1 MHILRGDHGKIYT
14 YHEEARGHW
23 RARFQY
29 KPLLSDEVKTL
40 TATGSTKGKAE
51 SNLKRKWGELRASWN
66 RGPAEAERLTVE
78 TLIDR
83 WYPTVKHPQRYGKK
97 PLSENTLEEYAE
109 VIDRALVPRLGER
122 TLAEL
127 TPYML
132 EEALWSMVDPDTGK
146 GKANA
151 QRSITILKKALAFA
165 RKNSWMEKN
174 PLADVDTEGL
184 YSKGKEP
191 DALEVGEVDRVRQA
205 LNNWAVPSADR
216 TGPTSEYVRDIFEFL
231 AGTGCRIS
239 EALGLHWEDVH
250 LEDEVPWVLIH
261 KAAKEPRTKGK
272 LWIGPTKTEDIRELD
287 IPQFLVE
294 VLRGRQK
301 NHMDEV
307 LVFAT
312 RTGNIIRRQSV
323 GRALNRA
330 MEREGLDESFRA
342 RVTHHAMRRTVATH
356 LKGERAQRQLGHKS
370 LAITEKHY
378 IAKDK
383 SRISHADLLEALG
396 KPASHSDTEAIAD
409 QVQPDDVA
417 ERTDHDAADK

>member
-1 MHILRGDHGKIYT
+1 MRILRGQHGKVQT
-14 YHEEARGHW
+14 VKVADAW
-23 RARFQY
+23 RARMNY
-29 KPLLSDEVKTL
+29 KGLYSDKTH
-40 TATGSTKGKAE
+40 TMSAFGTTKARAE
-51 SNLKRKWGELRASWN
+51 NALKDKWGELTASWN
-66 RGPAEAERLTVE
+66 RGPAEAERITVAD
-78 TLIDR
+78 LLNR
-83 WYPTVKHPQRYGKK
+83 WYPTVASPQRHGQKHLK
-97 PLSENTLEEYAE
+97 ANTLEEYEE
-109 VIDRALVPRLGER
+109 VISRALLPALGDR

-127 TPYML
+127 TPIVL
-132 EEALWSMVDPDTGK
+132 EEALWSMVDPASGR

-174 PLADVDTEGL
+174 PLADVDTDGL

-191 DALEVGEVDRVRQA
+191 DALEVAEVDQVRQA
-205 LNNWAVPSADR
+205 LAKWSVPSAER
-216 TGPTSEYVRDIFEFL
+216 TGPASEYVRDIFEFL

-250 LEDEVPWVLIH
+250 LDDEVPWVLIH
-261 KAAKEPRTKGK
+261 KAAKEPRKKGQ
-272 LWIGPTKTEDIRELD
+272 LWIGSTKTEDVRELD
-287 IPQFLVE
+287 IPQFLVD
-294 VLRGRQK
+294 VLRERQQ

-330 MEREGLDESFRA
+330 MEREGLEESLRT

-383 SRISHADLLEALG
+383 SRISHADLLQELG
-396 KPASHSDTEAIAD
+396 KPAAD
-409 QVQPDDVA
+409 ASA
-417 ERTDHDAADK
+417 EEVYGDRDSESGDAGEKDEDAHVE